1 VNLRLLLCIA
11 MGVFVAHIGVF
22 MLLSH
27 LRPKAKS
34 VPPPQPNFSARA
46 TVWVNAETGEK
57 TVHREI
63 TVSTKF
69 TPATEPT
76 PPPEAPAA
84 TLPASAEAPA
94 ATLPV
99 SEDPAARRP

>member
-27 LRPKAKS
+27 IRPKPKS
-34 VPPPQPNFSARA
+34 VPPLQPNFSARA
-46 TVWVNAETGEK
+46 TVYINADTGEK
-57 TVHREI
+57 TIHREI

-76 PPPEAPAA
+76 PPSTPAA
-84 TLPASAEAPA
+84 TLPALTESPA
-94 ATLPV
+94 APLPA
-99 SEDPAARRP
+99 SEDPAARQP